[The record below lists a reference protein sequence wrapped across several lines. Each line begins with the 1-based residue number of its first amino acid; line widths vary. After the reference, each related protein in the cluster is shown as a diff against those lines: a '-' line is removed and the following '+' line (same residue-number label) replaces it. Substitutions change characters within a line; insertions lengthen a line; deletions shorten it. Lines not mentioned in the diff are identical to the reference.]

1 MSAEAPQA
9 PPSGAKKLLGR
20 ATNLVATFIGIGVM
34 LAAGAILLEDG
45 PMDSALA
52 LFVAGVVLLPFIPV
66 PGRGSRLA
74 VFVLG
79 LVLAI
84 GLPVMDSLGV
94 HNQSIAAVSFGRDAA
109 TELAKAAVKDGLW
122 PADPK
127 AALPDTL
134 PVQSGSLERD
144 LRVDAC
150 GGPACILVVT
160 LTDKR
165 YKPGLR
171 NHSFELWTFDGG
183 KTWECGP
190 GGERP
195 VAASDL
201 PSSCRDGNPL

>member
-1 MSAEAPQA
+1 MTEPAAPT
-9 PPSGAKKLLGR
+9 GAKRLLGR
-20 ATNLVATFIGIGVM
+20 ATNLVATLVGVGVI
-34 LAAGAILLEDG
+34 LAAGTILLEDG

-52 LFVAGVVLLPFIPV
+52 LFAAGLVLLPFIPV
-66 PGRGSRLA
+66 PGRGSRLV

-79 LVLAI
+79 LGLAI

-94 HNQSIAAVSFGRDAA
+94 HNQSVAAVKFARDAA
-109 TELAKAAVKDGLW
+109 AALTQAAVKGGLW
-122 PADPK
+122 PTDPK
-127 AALPDTL
+127 TALPDTL
-134 PVQSGSLERD
+134 PVEGGSLERD

-171 NHSFELWTFDGG
+171 GHSFELWTFDGG
-183 KTWECGP
+183 KTWACGP

-201 PSSCRDGNPL
+201 PSTCRDGNPL